1 MKTSVS
7 NFKYL
12 RTLLAVALIFSI
24 PAYSYAD
31 DDEKSEEEHEK
42 TEKIFLFQG
51 SDGELWAS
59 DGSTKGTMMIDINPG
74 RPSFPYGFF
83 RFKGEFYFQASTEL
97 GVELWKSDGTL
108 EGTKLVKDIQPGP
121 YSSLMS
127 RFLVFG
133 VYKDELY
140 FSADDGVH
148 GFELWKTDGTE
159 AGTVMV
165 EDIHTLSP
173 KGSSHPGSF
182 TVMNDVLYFSAY
194 HGLGGYKLRKFDG
207 TLPSRLVNNNDLGT
221 VAGAPDGLPSPFTVL
236 NGELYLSARDTFST
250 QYSLWKTDGTFEG
263 SVIVK
268 NLAPIG
274 IKRVNNTI
282 YFSAND
288 GVHGSEL
295 WKTDG
300 TTVGTVLVKDI
311 YPGSG
316 SSIVRMPTPVPEKD
330 LLYFQAADPVNGYE
344 LWKSDG
350 TETGTTLVKDINV
363 EIPNGHP
370 TQYYFH
376 NLTVIKGHLYFASMD
391 PLYGPSQRLW
401 KTDGSDEGTVLLSE
415 FEFPDNFTVF
425 KKKLYFIA
433 RRGSESGLWKTNGTP
448 EGTVLVK
455 SFSP

>member
-1 MKTSVS
+1 MKTPISY
-7 NFKYL
+7 FKWL
-12 RTLLAVALIFSI
+12 QTFLALALIFAI

-31 DDEKSEEEHEK
+31 DDEKSETEEHEK
-42 TEKIFLFQG
+42 TEKLFLFQG
-51 SDGELWAS
+51 NGELWVS
-59 DGSTKGTMMIDINPG
+59 DGSTEGTKMIDINPG

-83 RFKGEFYFQASTEL
+83 RFKGEFYFQANDGVN
-97 GVELWKSDGTL
+97 GVELWKSDGTP

-121 YSSLMS
+121 YSSLIS

-148 GFELWKTDGTE
+148 GFELWKTDGSE

-221 VAGAPDGLPSPFTVL
+221 VAGAPDGLPRPFAVL
-236 NGELYLSARDTFST
+236 NDELYLSARDILST

-263 SVIVK
+263 SVVVK
-268 NLAPIG
+268 NLAPVG
-274 IKRVNNTI
+274 ITRVNDTI
-282 YFSAND
+282 YFSADD

-300 TTVGTVLVKDI
+300 TNEGTVLVKDI
-311 YPGSG
+311 YPGSR
-316 SSIVRMPTPVPEKD
+316 SSIARMPTPVEEEG
-330 LLYFQAADPVNGYE
+330 LLYFQAADSANSYE

-350 TETGTTLVKDINV
+350 TEAGTAMVKDINA
-363 EIPNGHP
+363 EIPTGHP
-370 TQYYFH
+370 TQYYMNH
-376 NLTVIKGHLYFASMD
+376 LTVIKDRLYFVSMD
-391 PLYGPSQRLW
+391 PINGQRLW
-401 KTDGSDEGTVLLSE
+401 RSDGTDKGTVLLSD
-415 FEFPDNFTVF
+415 FRFPDNFTVL
-425 KKKLYFIA
+425 KKKLYFTA
-433 RRGSESGLWKTNGTP
+433 QRGSESGLWKTNGTP
-448 EGTVLVK
+448 KGTVLVK
-455 SFSP
+455 AF